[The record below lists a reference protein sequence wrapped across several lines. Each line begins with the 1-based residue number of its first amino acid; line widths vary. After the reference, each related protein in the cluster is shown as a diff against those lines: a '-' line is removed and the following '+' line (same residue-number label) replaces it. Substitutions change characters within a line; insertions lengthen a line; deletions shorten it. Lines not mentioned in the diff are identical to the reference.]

1 MTIWISWELPLFILE
16 RLDIL
21 CAWISIRVKC
31 YYHLNFSRAFV
42 VHFRAPRYTM
52 GLTHTPDSKVTAV
65 WICLELSCSI
75 SIIYKYY
82 APEST
87 SEWNVMTF
95 WISRELSLFIF
106 VPLDIS
112 WDSHI
117 HSSQKLWSF
126 EYVESLRVQFRPSR
140 YIMRRNRR
148 AEWKVMTIWI
158 SQELPLIIFEHVDIW
173 WASHI
178 HPSQKVWAFKFYE
191 SLCVQFWPCWYI
203 MSQNRR
209 SEWKVMAIWISWEL
223 PWFIFECLAK
233 SWASHIHPS
242 QKL

>member
-140 YIMRRNRR
+140 YIMSRNRR
-148 AEWKVMTIWI
+148 SKWKVTAILI
-158 SQELPLIIFEHVDIW
+158 SQELPWFILEHHKISWAYKIHLRQMSWQFEFSESFRVKVR
-173 WASHI
+173 
-178 HPSQKVWAFKFYE
+178 PSRYVIRLY
-191 SLCVQFWPCWYI
+191 
-203 MSQNRR
+203 RR
-209 SEWKVMAIWISWEL
+209 S
-223 PWFIFECLAK
+223 
-233 SWASHIHPS
+233 
-242 QKL
+242 